1 MELTELLKRAISI
14 LEGKD
19 ITYMVVGSVATI
31 GYGEYRLTADIDIV
45 VALSADQAGA
55 LCDSFPMPDFYV
67 SREAAREAVRIRRQF
82 NVIHP
87 ASGFKID
94 FMMARSDPWGKS
106 QLARRQRIQIM
117 PGVPGYVAAPED
129 IIMSKMLYYKEGG
142 SEKHLRD
149 IAGIMKESPGQV
161 DRSYVE
167 HWAQELGLMEIWI
180 RIQQRLPGPPQT
192 GD

>member
-1 MELTELLKRAISI
+1 VELTELLKRVISI

-31 GYGEYRLTADIDIV
+31 GYGNYRLTADVDIV
-45 VALSADQAGA
+45 VALTADQADA

-67 SREAAREAVRIRRQF
+67 SREAAREAARMHRQF

-94 FMMARSDPWGKS
+94 FMMARSDAWGKS

-129 IIMSKMLYYKEGG
+129 IIISKMRYYKEGG
-142 SEKHLRD
+142 SEKHLSD
-149 IAGIMKESPGQV
+149 IAGIMKESSGQV

-167 HWAQELGLMEIWI
+167 HWAQELGLQKIWEA
-180 RIQQRLPGPPQT
+180 IQKRLSEGPSIP
-192 GD
+192 

>member
-1 MELTELLKRAISI
+1 VELTELLKQVISI

-31 GYGEYRLTADIDIV
+31 GYGDYRLTADIDIV
-45 VALSADQAGA
+45 VALSTDQAGA

-67 SREAAREAVRIRRQF
+67 SREAAREAARMRRQF

-129 IIMSKMLYYKEGG
+129 IIISKMRYYKEGG

-149 IAGIMKESPGQV
+149 IAGIMKASSGQV
-161 DRSYVE
+161 DRSYVA
-167 HWAQELGLMEIWI
+167 HWAEELGLKEIWDVI
-180 RIQQRLPGPPQT
+180 LKRISETPEEE
-192 GD
+192 